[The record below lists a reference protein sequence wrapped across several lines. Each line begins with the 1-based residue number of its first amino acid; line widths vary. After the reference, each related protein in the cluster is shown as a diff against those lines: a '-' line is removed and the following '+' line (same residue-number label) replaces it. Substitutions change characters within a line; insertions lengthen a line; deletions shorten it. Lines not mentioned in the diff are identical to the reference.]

1 MRILVISDTHGKNE
15 RVYDVYNKLASD
27 CLFGSRPAPQPG
39 SHRTPPVDMIVHC
52 GDYYADAQEIRARLG
67 IPVLAVKG
75 NCDGCF
81 DFEACSLLETECG
94 DILITHGHMED
105 VGFSMQKLYYKAL
118 DSGCIGAFFGHTHRS
133 VFVETGGVYLL
144 NPGSLSQPRD
154 GSGGTFA
161 LVTTSE
167 AGLQA
172 KIYYYEDFMLP
183 AAGVGSTGDGADAPD
198 NSAADN
204 SAAGGTASA
213 PETPVSPAASPVA
226 PAVQKPKQKPKVKG
240 GHLRSL
246 INYSDRF

>member
-15 RVYDVYNKLASD
+15 RVYDVYNKLASAGGPAARSGGLSGGFSSGLSD

-75 NCDGCF
+75 NCDG
-81 DFEACSLLETECG
+81 
-94 DILITHGHMED
+94 
-105 VGFSMQKLYYKAL
+105 
-118 DSGCIGAFFGHTHRS
+118 
-133 VFVETGGVYLL
+133 
-144 NPGSLSQPRD
+144 
-154 GSGGTFA
+154 SGGTFA

-183 AAGVGSTGDGADAPD
+183 AAGVGSTGGGADAPD

-213 PETPVSPAASPVA
+213 PETPASPAASPVA
-226 PAVQKPKQKPKVKG
+226 PAVRKPKQKPKVKG